1 MPDNAGIYTRRGP
14 TLLPSPGQ
22 NAISFAG
29 EVTIS
34 SIGAARDELG
44 AALRLDGPVVVDIES
59 VEETDL
65 TFVQLIESARR
76 KAAETGRDFRLRHPA
91 GGAVLEVLR
100 RGGFLDDETSERA
113 KFWLQGT
120 AQ

>member
-1 MPDNAGIYTRRGP
+1 
-14 TLLPSPGQ
+14 LLSSGKST
-22 NAISFAG
+22 ISFAG

-34 SIGAARDELG
+34 NIVAARDDL
-44 AALRLDGPVVVDIES
+44 AAAFRENDPVIVDITS
-59 VEETDL
+59 VNEADL

-76 KAAETGRDFRLRHPA
+76 KAVETGHDFRLRHPA
-91 GGAVLEVLR
+91 SGVVLEVLR